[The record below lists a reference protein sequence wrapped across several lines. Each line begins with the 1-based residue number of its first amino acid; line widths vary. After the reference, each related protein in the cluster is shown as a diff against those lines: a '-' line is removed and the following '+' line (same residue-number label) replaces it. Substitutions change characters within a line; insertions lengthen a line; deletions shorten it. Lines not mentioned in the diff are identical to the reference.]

1 MTEVQ
6 SICRNSGATYP
17 NPVNYTPNSEQIVQ
31 LYDLYLLLQMLKVA
45 FDATG
50 TPSTDGTITY
60 YGHQLTRA
68 EFPQAFE
75 IYVNKIHDAYPEY
88 SATKKIQTTIA
99 ALADL
104 LPQSI
109 KNQLGVPNIPNLP
122 NSRSAR
128 QDWIKKILS
137 NSSIMRWVNTLNIAK
152 LNEAI
157 NASTNEND
165 KKILENLKKLVSML
179 DIARTATGNPT
190 DPSLTTMTGLGCSLS
205 GAPTTCSDP
214 QTDNSEGTYDI
225 YISFHNANPYHTATS
240 KVKKTLSDLLK
251 RLPENYRSQ
260 FRIDANWVAGLR
272 VDSTPVLSEK
282 ISQVKQ
288 AIISLCGKLP
298 IIISSVTP
306 NSIKQGEAEVT
317 VNIVGEHLPS
327 QVIVTFAL
335 GGNND
340 NLINVSSIQTNSNGT
355 EITFKVIVNPNAQVG
370 PRTLII
376 TDANDMSNKTEFT
389 NFIILP
395 STPQPSPPPSFQCM
409 DNIDNDGDGLVDRN
423 DPGCEGPEDNDETDP
438 AAMQRARF
446 VRNTLKLGS
455 ELTLGLSSANLEP
468 GEIPTPQQPL
478 EPPNLSLSANL
489 GTRENPVTI
498 WGNEKNALITG
509 SPNWFELRGNFGG
522 NYQQAY
528 HLDADDNISY
538 GVNLG
543 LAGRFYLLPQDQ
555 LKLDLYFHNIYQGTD
570 YQAPNRYLFSGH
582 QFTLNPGV
590 ALESNFGKSW
600 LSGRI
605 FGEYLNQWFW
615 MNDASFPGGFSGQN
629 QLGKVGA
636 RLSFSFNTTSQHQAR
651 RETNNFRLSLEG
663 AGIFGRG
670 EVPETIGGSSF
681 APLFGGEFKL
691 RFDWDHTSTH
701 DPWIRGAFVE
711 GGYSEYNLAGFKNQ
725 RFFGQAGLRS
735 YVGTF
740 AISGQGNFNPALYYH
755 GREVSGGLVYT
766 LSPDFFPG
774 ADAISIF
781 IRSTQ
786 YYQDQ
791 SHNPISY
798 EGGIFI
804 NPVKLILDQF
814 LPKKERK

>member
-1 MTEVQ
+1 
-6 SICRNSGATYP
+6 
-17 NPVNYTPNSEQIVQ
+17 
-31 LYDLYLLLQMLKVA
+31 
-45 FDATG
+45 
-50 TPSTDGTITY
+50 
-60 YGHQLTRA
+60 
-68 EFPQAFE
+68 
-75 IYVNKIHDAYPEY
+75 
-88 SATKKIQTTIA
+88 
-99 ALADL
+99 
-104 LPQSI
+104 
-109 KNQLGVPNIPNLP
+109 
-122 NSRSAR
+122 
-128 QDWIKKILS
+128 
-137 NSSIMRWVNTLNIAK
+137 
-152 LNEAI
+152 
-157 NASTNEND
+157 
-165 KKILENLKKLVSML
+165 
-179 DIARTATGNPT
+179 
-190 DPSLTTMTGLGCSLS
+190 
-205 GAPTTCSDP
+205 
-214 QTDNSEGTYDI
+214 
-225 YISFHNANPYHTATS
+225 
-240 KVKKTLSDLLK
+240 
-251 RLPENYRSQ
+251 
-260 FRIDANWVAGLR
+260 
-272 VDSTPVLSEK
+272 
-282 ISQVKQ
+282 
-288 AIISLCGKLP
+288 
-298 IIISSVTP
+298 
-306 NSIKQGEAEVT
+306 
-317 VNIVGEHLPS
+317 
-327 QVIVTFAL
+327 
-335 GGNND
+335 
-340 NLINVSSIQTNSNGT
+340 
-355 EITFKVIVNPNAQVG
+355 
-370 PRTLII
+370 
-376 TDANDMSNKTEFT
+376 
-389 NFIILP
+389 
-395 STPQPSPPPSFQCM
+395 
-409 DNIDNDGDGLVDRN
+409 
-423 DPGCEGPEDNDETDP
+423 
-438 AAMQRARF
+438 
-446 VRNTLKLGS
+446 
-455 ELTLGLSSANLEP
+455 
-468 GEIPTPQQPL
+468 
-478 EPPNLSLSANL
+478 LSANL

-498 WGNEKNALITG
+498 WGNENALITR

-691 RFDWDHTSTH
+691 RFDWDQTSTH
-701 DPWIRGAFVE
+701 HPWIRGAFVE

-781 IRSTQ
+781 IQSTQ

-798 EGGIFI
+798 GGGIFI
-804 NPVKLILDQF
+804 NPVKLLDQF
-814 LPKKERK
+814 LPKNERK